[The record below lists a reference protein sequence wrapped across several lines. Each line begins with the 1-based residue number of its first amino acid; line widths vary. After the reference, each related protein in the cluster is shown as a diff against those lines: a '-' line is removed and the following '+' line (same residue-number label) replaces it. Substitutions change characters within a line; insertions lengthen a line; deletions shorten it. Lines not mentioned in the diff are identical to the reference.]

1 MTATLRRLLVKRTL
15 IQHHK
20 KIYHTRA
27 KITKRTQ
34 LNHSSIDL
42 HIEMAS
48 KSISFKIYIIDDD
61 DNHRLAASVDRAK
74 LAFFSDLAVALPQ
87 VAPDPSRPEKHSMTL
102 AKGVADG
109 KALARIS
116 TWIETN
122 SIKDPQQLT
131 LAGKSMLHRLHSRT
145 HR

>member
-1 MTATLRRLLVKRTL
+1 
-15 IQHHK
+15 
-20 KIYHTRA
+20 
-27 KITKRTQ
+27 
-34 LNHSSIDL
+34 
-42 HIEMAS
+42 MAS

-131 LAGKSMLHRLHSRT
+131 LAGLNIEYSDDVILTYAASYLLRIDGGDTVVWKIVVVGQRVEART
-145 HR
+145 FAACIA